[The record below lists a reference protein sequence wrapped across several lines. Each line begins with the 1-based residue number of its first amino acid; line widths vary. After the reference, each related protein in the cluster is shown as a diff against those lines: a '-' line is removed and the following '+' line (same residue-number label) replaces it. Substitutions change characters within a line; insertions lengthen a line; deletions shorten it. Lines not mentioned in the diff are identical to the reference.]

1 MKPFAM
7 IAAVVALGFAAW
19 HYAAPEPQ
27 ALVHLMYQTQTFP
40 QMAVKANAVLAGQG
54 VGIGGGPC
62 RQCQHSRLRP
72 RRQDVGHFLW

>member
-40 QMAVKANAVLAGQG
+40 QTTRNLNKG
-54 VGIGGGPC
+54 
-62 RQCQHSRLRP
+62 RRRP
-72 RRQDVGHFLW
+72 VFTHHA